1 MSTTASLLCR
11 RDILVVASVSCLYGI
26 GNPVFQKN
34 LIPIEKGQI
43 ISRTKL
49 LHQLVQSLYSRTEAD
64 FNPGNFRIKGDTV
77 DIYPSYADEAFRVH
91 FFGDEIEEIESF
103 DTKDSKVLE
112 KFDKLTIY
120 PANMFVTSPDVL
132 QGAIWQIQQDL
143 VKQVDYF
150 KEIGKHL
157 EAKRLEERTNFDLEM
172 IR

>member
-1 MSTTASLLCR
+1 
-11 RDILVVASVSCLYGI
+11 
-26 GNPVFQKN
+26 
-34 LIPIEKGQI
+34 
-43 ISRTKL
+43 
-49 LHQLVQSLYSRTEAD
+49 VQSLYSRTEAD

-143 VKQVDYF
+143 VKQVGLF
-150 KEIGKHL
+150 
-157 EAKRLEERTNFDLEM
+157 
-172 IR
+172 